1 MNKLDNK
8 NLKVAIVVADKDEY
22 IHIENM
28 FSDCLIADNIGSLLG
43 HKFNLKG
50 NNRNINVK
58 TICSGIGKVDAAA
71 ATALL
76 GPDYDLIV
84 NIGLSGGFEGSKKH
98 DIIIGDKFYEHDF
111 DLTGIGYALGQKPG
125 QPLCINA
132 DEKYLNDIITKYP
145 FVKKGAFVTGDSFVC
160 SKEQHDLLKEKFA
173 PIACDME
180 SAAVGYAASLL
191 NIPFISLR
199 MVSDGADD
207 SSADNYTETLYGAN
221 ADSYVKL
228 LFDWLKTL

>member
-8 NLKVAIVVADKDEY
+8 ILNVAIVVADKDEY

-28 FSDCLIADNIGSLLG
+28 FKDDLVADNVGTLLG
-43 HKFNLKG
+43 HKFNLNA
-50 NNRNINVK
+50 NNRIINVK
-58 TICSGIGKVDAAA
+58 TVCSGIGKVDAAA

-76 GPDYDLIV
+76 GAGYDLII
-84 NIGLSGGFEGSKKH
+84 NIGLSGGFEGSNKH
-98 DIIIGDKFYEHDF
+98 DIVLGDKFYEHDF
-111 DLTGIGYALGQKPG
+111 DLTGIGYELGQKPG
-125 QPLCINA
+125 QPFNLDA
-132 DEKYLNDIITKYP
+132 DENYINDILSKFSFI
-145 FVKKGAFVTGDSFVC
+145 KKGAFVTGDSFVC
-160 SKEQHDLLKEKFA
+160 SKEQHDLLKEKFN

-191 NIPFISLR
+191 KTPFISLR

-207 SSADNYTETLYGAN
+207 TSADNYTKTLYGAN
-221 ADSYVKL
+221 ADAYVKL

>member
-98 DIIIGDKFYEHDF
+98 DII
-111 DLTGIGYALGQKPG
+111 
-125 QPLCINA
+125 
-132 DEKYLNDIITKYP
+132 TKYP